1 MNINEFIKKICE
13 DNKTSVNRMGA
24 GIGLTKGGV
33 YNLAHAKGMSL
44 KTLSRICKFFD
55 YEIVI
60 RPKSNVDRAARTI
73 VLDSEVE

>member
-13 DNKTSVNRMGA
+13 DNKTSANRLGA
-24 GIGLTKGGV
+24 GVGLTSGSM
-33 YNLAHAKGMSL
+33 YNLTKAKGMSL

-60 RPKSNVDRAARTI
+60 RPKSNVDRAQRTI
-73 VLDSEVE
+73 VLEVEDE